1 MTADRHPAP
10 AEVTPEVRALAAQP
24 FVYAAYLR
32 LRDLQP
38 RILAST
44 EFSIAMDEGA
54 RVNGI
59 AARPGHFAAAVRY
72 LVATLGPTPTTSDTP
87 PPAAA
92 PTTTTPEPAP
102 IAAMPGARTEL
113 QVLIAQ
119 HQRRCQSAEPDV
131 DDEQRIIHKA
141 MTVHLSRCDP
151 DYWGCEMTGLDDTQ
165 IRDLIVASIIERI
178 KATDH
183 EAVRG
188 HLDAAWM
195 LLTDQVAP
203 TLIIATSADRNPR
216 SA

>member
-24 FVYAAYLR
+24 FVYAAYQR

-38 RILAST
+38 RILASA

-59 AARPGHFAAAVRY
+59 AARPGHFAAAIRY
-72 LVATLGPTPTTSDTP
+72 LVATLGPTPATSTR

-92 PTTTTPEPAP
+92 AVPAAV
-102 IAAMPGARTEL
+102 AAMPGARTEL
-113 QVLIAQ
+113 HVLIAQ
-119 HQRRCQSAEPDV
+119 HQRRCQSSGPDV
-131 DDEQRIIHKA
+131 DDEQRIVHKA
-141 MTVHLSRCDP
+141 MTVHLGRCDP
-151 DYWGCEMTGLDDTQ
+151 DYWGCDMTGLDDTQ
-165 IRDLIVASIIERI
+165 VRDLIVASIIERI

-188 HLDAAWM
+188 HLHAARM

-203 TLIIATSADRNPR
+203 TLVIATSVDADTDHNPR
-216 SA
+216 IA